1 MNLKIILSKIVQTQK
16 DKCCIFSVVCGPLL
30 LMFHV
35 CACIFRCVYVLA
47 IFRMYVYLA
56 GVRVCACICVHRYV
70 CLHRSYILKGTT
82 CERERGLKWEETKE
96 GLPVIGRQK
105 LGY

>member
-1 MNLKIILSKIVQTQK
+1 MHNGMSLHWEKKELFIGKWMNLKIILSKIVQTQK

-47 IFRMYVYLA
+47 IFHMYVYLA

-70 CLHRSYILKGTT
+70 CLHRS
-82 CERERGLKWEETKE
+82 
-96 GLPVIGRQK
+96 
-105 LGY
+105 